1 MTTFAVPQPGHRELS
16 YEEMVAALL
25 ALPGPDGEP
34 VRFNPQQPRHPSGSS
49 KGGQFASGA
58 SGDGGGEQGHP
69 DQKAHGRRKGGT
81 AIGWAEIRRHRQE
94 LEEKIRRKY
103 PGIGGINLVRA
114 EMMTYGDIEA
124 AALFELAGYCGKPTV
139 LSRDA
144 FEAFKGK
151 EIVYGFSSPGYV
163 PGPRTLFGRGFSA
176 RINRLDTEGKGDKET
191 WVPGADSARYLMT
204 SDDYWVGSGIFTSG
218 TYIGT
223 PSVGT
228 EFDGG
233 GPTKTHS
240 TIDGD
245 SAYLAV
251 KIKPEAKVIDWD
263 DLTTMSYDGDTM
275 PQNLDSTT
283 ILRDAIAQGAQ
294 VINTSNVWD
303 PLAGIVVLDRSVMVI
318 EEFQ

>member
-1 MTTFAVPQPGHRELS
+1 
-16 YEEMVAALL
+16 
-25 ALPGPDGEP
+25 
-34 VRFNPQQPRHPSGSS
+34 
-49 KGGQFASGA
+49 
-58 SGDGGGEQGHP
+58 
-69 DQKAHGRRKGGT
+69 
-81 AIGWAEIRRHRQE
+81 
-94 LEEKIRRKY
+94 
-103 PGIGGINLVRA
+103 
-114 EMMTYGDIEA
+114 
-124 AALFELAGYCGKPTV
+124 
-139 LSRDA
+139 
-144 FEAFKGK
+144 
-151 EIVYGFSSPGYV
+151 
-163 PGPRTLFGRGFSA
+163 
-176 RINRLDTEGKGDKET
+176 
-191 WVPGADSARYLMT
+191 MT